1 MENKRPLPRFYTIT
15 GISLLKRIIMGS
27 IGRFVLLVNPREKM
41 PSYFVGRPFNPDSLI
56 KTLKWTYFN
65 EVVHLSLIFVSV
77 ALGYIIYLKG
87 SMPGVIIMTLVTFLN
102 IGLAMLQH
110 LNRAKINRT
119 ISNLNSRTKRLPG

>member
-1 MENKRPLPRFYTIT
+1 
-15 GISLLKRIIMGS
+15 MGS

-87 SMPGVIIMTLVTFLN
+87 SLPGVIIMTLVTFLN

-119 ISNLNSRTKRLPG
+119 INSLNSRTKRLPRSL